1 LCPFTP
7 PSRAGLAGHVPANI
21 GPFGHQGPTNNRFAK
36 KLPIIIRKLDEVG
49 ELLSTAIKLAYF
61 PKKCY
66 FLEQENGENQENTD
80 RERNA

>member
-1 LCPFTP
+1 VRPI
-7 PSRAGLAGHVPANI
+7 GHKS
-21 GPFGHQGPTNNRFAK
+21 PTNNRFTE
-36 KLPIIIRKLDEVG
+36 KLSIIIRKLDEVG
-49 ELLSTAIKLAYF
+49 ELPSTAIKLAYF